1 MQANANRQY
10 PFLIKAPLILIGL
23 YLFFYFLF
31 LLKEILVPLAFAA
44 LIAILLNPL
53 CNRLER
59 FRIPKVWAISLSLL
73 IAALVLAGLFYF
85 LSSQIS
91 QFGEL
96 LPTLKTRSQ
105 ELMGEFQQWI
115 SQKLGVSM
123 QKQTDMLHKL
133 SDNGQQY
140 LGHTLGSIFGVLGVF
155 FLLPVYTFLLL
166 LYKNQLVNFIYE
178 SFGSENKDH
187 VQDVLQS
194 TKGAIQSYIAGLL
207 IETAIIAVL
216 NSSAL
221 LILGVKYAIL
231 LGTIGAILN
240 LIPYIGGLIAIALPV
255 MIATVT
261 NDNFTTPLLIVGVY
275 LLIQFIDN
283 HLIVPKVVASKVS
296 INALISIVVVLMGG
310 ALWGVS
316 GMFLSIPFVAIL
328 KIIFDHIEGL
338 KPWGKLLGDN
348 NSGNLIKSNHK
359 KE

>member
-1 MQANANRQY
+1 MQTTSNKQY
-10 PFLIKAPLILIGL
+10 PFFIKAPLILVGL
-23 YLFFYFLF
+23 YLAFYILY
-31 LLKEILVPLAFAA
+31 LLKDILVPFAFAG

-59 FRIPKVWAISLSLL
+59 FRIPKPWAITISMF
-73 IAALVLAGLFYF
+73 IAALVLAGLLYF

-91 QFGEL
+91 QFGEMI
-96 LPTLKTRSQ
+96 PELKSRSQ
-105 ELMGEFQQWI
+105 ELLSQIQHWAA
-115 SQKLGVSM
+115 QKLGISM
-123 QKQTDMLHKL
+123 QKQTDMIHKL
-133 SDNGQQY
+133 TDNGQQY
-140 LGHTLGSIFGVLGVF
+140 IGYTLGSIFGVLGVF

-166 LYKNQLVNFIYE
+166 LYKEQLVNFVYE
-178 SFGSENKDH
+178 SFGSAHKEH

-216 NSSAL
+216 NSIAL

-261 NDNFTTPLLIVGVY
+261 NDSFTTPLLIIGVY

-328 KIIFDHIEGL
+328 KIIFDHIDGL
-338 KPWGKLLGDN
+338 KPWGKLLGDSN
-348 NSGNLIKSNHK
+348 PGNLIQSHK
-359 KE
+359 K

>member
-1 MQANANRQY
+1 MQTTSNKQY
-10 PFLIKAPLILIGL
+10 PFFIKAPLILIGL
-23 YLFFYFLF
+23 YLSFYILY
-31 LLKEILVPLAFAA
+31 LLKDILVPFAFAG

-59 FRIPKVWAISLSLL
+59 FRIPKVWAITLSLF
-73 IAALVLAGLFYF
+73 IAALVLTGLLFF

-91 QFGEL
+91 QFGEMI
-96 LPTLKTRSQ
+96 PELKSRSQ
-105 ELMGEFQQWI
+105 ELMGQVQQWAA
-115 SQKLGVSM
+115 QKLGISM
-123 QKQTDMLHKL
+123 QKQTDMIHKL
-133 SDNGQQY
+133 TDNGQQY
-140 LGHTLGSIFGVLGVF
+140 IGYTLGSIFGVLGIF

-166 LYKNQLVNFIYE
+166 LYKEQLVNFIYE
-178 SFGSENKDH
+178 SFGNENNEH
-187 VQDVLQS
+187 VKDVLQS

-216 NSSAL
+216 NSVAL

-261 NDNFTTPLLIVGVY
+261 NDNFTTPLLIIGVY

-296 INALISIVVVLMGG
+296 LNALISIVIVLMGG

-338 KPWGKLLGDN
+338 KPWGKLLGDSN
-348 NSGNLIKSNHK
+348 PGNLIKPRK
-359 KE
+359 K